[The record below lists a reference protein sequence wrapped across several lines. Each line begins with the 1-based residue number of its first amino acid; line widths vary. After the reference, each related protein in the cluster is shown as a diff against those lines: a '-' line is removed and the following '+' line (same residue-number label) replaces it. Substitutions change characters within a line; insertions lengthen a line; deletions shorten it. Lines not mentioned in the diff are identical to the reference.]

1 MNRMTVLLAKDLK
14 DIIKSRITYSYI
26 LVPLFLSFA
35 YVGMAVS
42 SMNSLEEAGVGAA
55 VMTEAAQAT
64 INGIFNTLPLI
75 VIMLVCSVLASYA
88 VVLDKTKRITET
100 LLATPLSLRQI
111 WIAKSLAITIP
122 SSVIGIV
129 ISFIMLTV
137 VNYIAFVPRVG
148 FIFPGLLSLA
158 TGILLVPVVTFFVVS
173 IVTCLQLIMTNPRL
187 ASLVFSVL
195 FLAVFFSTAIS
206 QTGLRLDFS
215 LIYLGLIVV
224 LLLTNYFISRLLT
237 KERIVLSSKTL

>member
-1 MNRMTVLLAKDLK
+1 MNRMTVLLGKDLK

-26 LVPLFLSFA
+26 IVPLFLSFA
-35 YVGMAVS
+35 YVGMALN
-42 SMNSLEEAGVGAA
+42 SMNSLEAAGIGKEI
-55 VMTEAAQAT
+55 MTEAAQAT
-64 INGIFNTLPLI
+64 INGIFNTLPLV

-122 SSVIGIV
+122 SAVIGIL
-129 ISFIMLTV
+129 ISLIMLTV

-148 FIFPGLLSLA
+148 FIFPGPLSLA
-158 TGILLVPVVTFFVVS
+158 TGILLVPFVSFFVVS

-195 FLAVFFSTAIS
+195 FLAVFFSTALS

-215 LIYLGLIVV
+215 LIYLVLVV
-224 LLLTNYFISRLLT
+224 ILLAINFFLARLLT
-237 KERIVLSSKTL
+237 KERIVLSSKT